1 MLVLFGY
8 HLFNITNPSPFYIA
22 YPGLA
27 VLAVGT
33 MNILKGI
40 FKKKDSKTTRSIE
53 TGIGITAIVVGVLVF
68 TAFQTDVLLRSSW
81 LLSLFVI
88 IQGVGFVGRGITQRN
103 KAKMFRISMIL
114 IGIAFIVSTELLSTY
129 PDRAH
134 VMIGVLLSL
143 HLFLIGI
150 EIITGA
156 MGNKIAKSSQSW
168 MTAVY

>member
-1 MLVLFGY
+1 MLVLSGY
-8 HLFNITNPSPFYIA
+8 HLFNITNPAPFYIA

-53 TGIGITAIVVGVLVF
+53 AGIGITAIIVGVLVF
-68 TAFQTDVLLRSSW
+68 TVFQTDVSLRSSW

-88 IQGVGFVGRGITQRN
+88 IQGIGFVGGGITQRN
-103 KAKMFRISMIL
+103 KTKMFRISMII
-114 IGIAFIVSTELLSTY
+114 IGIGFIVSTEVLSTY
-129 PDRAH
+129 PDMAH
-134 VMIGVLLSL
+134 VMISVLLSL

-150 EIITGA
+150 EIITGVL
-156 MGNKIAKSSQSW
+156 GKK
-168 MTAVY
+168 TANPSF